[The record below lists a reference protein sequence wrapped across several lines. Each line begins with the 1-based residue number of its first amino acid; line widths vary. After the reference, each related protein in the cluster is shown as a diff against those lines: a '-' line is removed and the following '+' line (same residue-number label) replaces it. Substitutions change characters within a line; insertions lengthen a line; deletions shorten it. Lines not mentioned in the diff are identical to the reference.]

1 MCGGGGEPGIRRTVG
16 IWGGEGLHL
25 IRPAP
30 ARAPAVGDAV
40 DHSREDLTE
49 SGVFVPHP
57 GISTQDVGGSRWSPW
72 RDLTGPFP
80 FHKEILERAGDLR
93 GSHN

>member
-1 MCGGGGEPGIRRTVG
+1 MENQ
-16 IWGGEGLHL
+16 GLHL

-30 ARAPAVGDAV
+30 AQAPAVEDAV
-40 DHSREDLTE
+40 DHSREDLIE
-49 SGVFVPHP
+49 SGVFVSHP
-57 GISTQDVGGSRWSPW
+57 GIFTQDVGGSRGSPW
-72 RDLTGPFP
+72 RDLTGPFL